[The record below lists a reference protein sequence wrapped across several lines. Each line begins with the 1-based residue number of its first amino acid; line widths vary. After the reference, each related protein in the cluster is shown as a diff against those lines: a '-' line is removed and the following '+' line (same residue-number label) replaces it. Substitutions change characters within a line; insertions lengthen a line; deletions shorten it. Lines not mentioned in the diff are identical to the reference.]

1 MFQVHTKG
9 TIKEQHLTTASLLP
23 LLALLLQAMAAK
35 PLVTVPLPTVRVLDT
50 EVVVAAA
57 AVEVVVV
64 VAAVATTVRVEG
76 VATTKEAAAVA
87 VATVRVVAVVTI
99 KEAMDMEVYRNEY
112 GSIIISLCCYLNMFL
127 IFNWTPSG

>member
-1 MFQVHTKG
+1 MVKLDKHFLVMFQVRTKG

-23 LLALLLQAMAAK
+23 LLALPLQAMAAK
-35 PLVTVPLPTVRVLDT
+35 LLVTVPLPTVRVLDT

-57 AVEVVVV
+57 VEVVV

-99 KEAMDMEVYRNEY
+99 KEAMDMEV
-112 GSIIISLCCYLNMFL
+112 
-127 IFNWTPSG
+127 

>member
-57 AVEVVVV
+57 AAVEVVVV

-99 KEAMDMEVYRNEY
+99 KEAMDMEV
-112 GSIIISLCCYLNMFL
+112 
-127 IFNWTPSG
+127 